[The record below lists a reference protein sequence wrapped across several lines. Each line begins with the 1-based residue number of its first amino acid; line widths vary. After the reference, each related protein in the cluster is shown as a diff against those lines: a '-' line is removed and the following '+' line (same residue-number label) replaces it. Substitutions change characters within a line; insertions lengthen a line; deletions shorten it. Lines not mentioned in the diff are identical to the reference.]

1 MIGFPDAYLDIE
13 TTGLDPQESRITVI
27 GIYFCNGDDGRL
39 VQLYDAGLS
48 CQSLLNSMEGTQ
60 HVFTYNGSRF
70 DIPFIQAHLGPDLER
85 MHLHTD
91 LMYQCWDLNLRGGFK
106 RVLKHL
112 GISRETDGL
121 NGLDAISLWQQYKES
136 NDRAALDLLLR
147 YNRDDIVNLRQ
158 LRDAL
163 DEINMP
169 TATQS

>member
-13 TTGLDPQESRITVI
+13 TTGLYPHESMITVI

-39 VQLYDAGLS
+39 VQFYDSKLN
-48 CQSLLNSMEGTQ
+48 CKNLLHAMEGTE

-70 DIPFIQAHLGPDLER
+70 DIPFIRTHLGPDLSI
-85 MHLHTD
+85 MHRHTD
-91 LMYQCWDLNLRGGFK
+91 LMYNCWDHNLRGGFK

-121 NGLDAISLWQQYKES
+121 NGMDAIWLWQQYKKS
-136 NDRAALDLLLR
+136 NDQAALDLLLR

-163 DEINMP
+163 AEINTP
-169 TATQS
+169 GVTQP

>member
-1 MIGFPDAYLDIE
+1 MIGFPEAYLDIE
-13 TTGLDPQESRITVI
+13 TTGLDPHGSSITVI

-39 VQLYDAGLS
+39 VQLYDSSLS
-48 CQSLLNSMEGTQ
+48 RKDLLNAMEGTE

-70 DIPFIQAHLGPDLER
+70 DIPFIRAHLGADLER
-85 MHLHTD
+85 MHRHTD
-91 LMYQCWDLNLRGGFK
+91 LMYHCWDCNLRGGFK

-121 NGLDAISLWQQYKES
+121 NGMDAVLLWQQYKRS
-136 NDRAALDLLLR
+136 NDLDALDLLLR

-163 DEINMP
+163 SEINSP
-169 TATQS
+169 GVIQP